1 MIIDELAVYIIVA
14 FIILITCGIITDAI
28 GEAKGYKTSFFYI
41 GYLLGI
47 IGIIIVVCLPDNSM
61 QVVNNEKWERY
72 EKIERLYNL
81 REKILYL
88 KKNSKKKKQKL
99 FDGVFIFEKTTIL
112 K

>member
-1 MIIDELAVYIIVA
+1 MIIDELVVYIIIA

-61 QVVNNEKWERY
+61 QVVNNEK
-72 EKIERLYNL
+72 
-81 REKILYL
+81 
-88 KKNSKKKKQKL
+88 KNSKKKKQKL